1 MSSQQ
6 YIEEIKKEL
15 SENAILLYAKGTKE
29 QPRCG
34 FSAATIEILKSYN
47 LPFEVRD
54 VLMNPDKKEA
64 LKEFSQW
71 PTIPQ
76 LYVKGELI
84 GGCDI
89 TRELHE
95 TGELKEIFAGI
106 SNTN

>member
-1 MSSQQ
+1 MSR
-6 YIEEIKKEL
+6 EELLKEIQAEVE
-15 SENAILLYAKGTKE
+15 SNKVILFAKGTKE

-34 FSAATIEILKSYN
+34 FSASTIQILNSYGVD
-47 LPFEVRD
+47 FAVVD
-54 VLMNPDKKEA
+54 VLMNMEKKEA

-76 LYVKGELI
+76 LYVNKEFV

-95 TGELKEIFAGI
+95 TGQLETVLKA
-106 SNTN
+106 

>member
-1 MSSQQ
+1 MPDYQP
-6 YIEEIKKEL
+6 YIAEIKEEVSK
-15 SENAILLYAKGTKE
+15 NPILLYAKGTKE

-34 FSAATIEILKSYN
+34 FSAMTIQILSSYG
-47 LPFEVRD
+47 LPFEVIN
-54 VLMNPDKKEA
+54 VLTNMDKKEA

-76 LYVKGELI
+76 LYVNGELV

-95 TGELKEIFAGI
+95 SGELKDILSKTA
-106 SNTN
+106 